1 MRRSKALALVFLGST
16 LIVGAAAGFTVDR
29 VLARKVCEST
39 EDRGSFREYLAR
51 KLDLT
56 PSQRTSVD
64 SILDKR
70 HRDWQ
75 AVMDPFQPQLDSARA
90 QLDSARARYDSTRAA
105 VLTPV
110 RPQLDSIRVA
120 ARGEIF
126 KVLDNQQDPLFQQ
139 LIDESQRRDSTK
151 KENKKQ

>member
-29 VLARKVCEST
+29 VLARKVCESAD
-39 EDRGSFREYLAR
+39 DRGSFRENFAR

-56 PSQRTSVD
+56 PSQRVAVD

-75 AVMDPFQPQLDSARA
+75 AVMDPFEPQLDSARA
-90 QLDSARARYDSTRAA
+90 RLDSARARYDSTRAA

-110 RPQLDSIRVA
+110 RPEIDSIRVA

-126 KVLDNQQDPLFQQ
+126 KVLDDKQDPLFQQ
-139 LIDESQRRDSTK
+139 MIDESQRRDSTR

>member
-29 VLARKVCEST
+29 VLARRVCERT
-39 EDRGSFREYLAR
+39 DDRGSFREYLAR

-56 PSQRTSVD
+56 PSQRAAVD

-75 AVMDPFQPQLDSARA
+75 AVMDPFEPR
-90 QLDSARARYDSTRAA
+90 LDSARARLDSARAWYDSTRSA

-120 ARGEIF
+120 ARAEIF
-126 KVLDNQQDPLFQQ
+126 KVLDDRQDPLFQQ
-139 LIDESQRRDSTK
+139 MIDESQRDQSKK
-151 KENKKQ
+151 KEKKQQ

>member
-16 LIVGAAAGFTVDR
+16 LVVGAAAGFTVDR
-29 VLARKVCEST
+29 VLARRACEST
-39 EDRGSFREYLAR
+39 ADRDPFREYLAR

-56 PSQRTSVD
+56 PSQRAAVD

-70 HRDWQ
+70 YRDRQ
-75 AVMDPFQPQLDSARA
+75 SVMDPFQPQLDAARA
-90 QLDSARARYDSTRAA
+90 RLDSAHMRYDSTRAA

-126 KVLDNQQDPLFQQ
+126 KVLDDKQDSLFQQ

-151 KENKKQ
+151 KEKKKQ

>member
-16 LIVGAAAGFTVDR
+16 LVVGAAAGFTVDR
-29 VLARKVCEST
+29 VLANKVCEST
-39 EDRGSFREYLAR
+39 HDRDPFREYLAR

-56 PSQRTSVD
+56 PSQRTAVD

-75 AVMDPFQPQLDSARA
+75 SAMDPFQPQLDAARA
-90 QLDSARARYDSTRAA
+90 RLDSARERYDSTRAA
-105 VLTPV
+105 TLVPV

-126 KVLDNQQDPLFQQ
+126 KVLDEKQDPLFQQ
-139 LIDESQRRDSTK
+139 MIDESQRRDSTRTEK
-151 KENKKQ
+151 KKQ

>member
-16 LIVGAAAGFTVDR
+16 LIVGAAAGFTADR
-29 VLARKVCEST
+29 VLTRKVCEST
-39 EDRGSFREYLAR
+39 NDRDSFRDYLAR

-56 PSQRTSVD
+56 PSQRAAVD

-70 HRDWQ
+70 RHDWQ
-75 AVMDPFQPQLDSARA
+75 AVMEPFEPQLDSAHAR
-90 QLDSARARYDSTRAA
+90 LDSARARYDSTRAA
-105 VLTPV
+105 VLSPV
-110 RPQLDSIRVA
+110 RPQIDSIRVA

-126 KVLDNQQDPLFQQ
+126 KILDDKQDPLFQQ

>member
-1 MRRSKALALVFLGST
+1 MRRSKALALVFLGGT

-29 VLARKVCEST
+29 VLATGVCERPSN
-39 EDRGSFREYLAR
+39 RGSLRAYLNR

-56 PSQRTSVD
+56 TSQRASVD

-70 HRDWQ
+70 HRDWE
-75 AVMDPFQPQLDSARA
+75 AGIDPLQPQLDSARA
-90 QLDSARARYDSTRAA
+90 A
-105 VLTPV
+105 VLAPV

-126 KVLDNQQDPLFQQ
+126 KVLDDRQDPLFQQ
-139 LIDESQRRDSTK
+139 LIDESQRNDSTK
-151 KENKKQ
+151 KEKKQQ

>member
-29 VLARKVCEST
+29 VLARRVCENT
-39 EDRGSFREYLAR
+39 ADRDPFREYLDR

-56 PSQRTSVD
+56 PSQRVAVD

-75 AVMDPFQPQLDSARA
+75 AVTDPFQPRIDSAHA
-90 QLDSARARYDSTRAA
+90 ELDSARARFDATRAA
-105 VLTPV
+105 LLTPV
-110 RPQLDSIRVA
+110 RPQLDSIRMA
-120 ARGEIF
+120 ARAEIF
-126 KVLDNQQDPLFQQ
+126 KLLDDRQDPLFQQ
-139 LIDESQRRDSTK
+139 LIDESQRDQSRK
-151 KENKKQ
+151 KENKQQ

>member
-1 MRRSKALALVFLGST
+1 
-16 LIVGAAAGFTVDR
+16 VDR
-29 VLARKVCEST
+29 VLAHKVCEST
-39 EDRGSFREYLAR
+39 ADRDSFREYLAR

-56 PSQRTSVD
+56 PSQRTAVD

-70 HRDWQ
+70 QRDRQ
-75 AVMDPFQPQLDSARA
+75 AVMDPFQPQLEAARA

-110 RPQLDSIRVA
+110 RPQLDSIRMA

-126 KVLDNQQDPLFQQ
+126 KVLDDKQDPLLQQ

-151 KENKKQ
+151 KEKKKQ

>member
-1 MRRSKALALVFLGST
+1 MQRSKALAFVFLGGT
-16 LIVGAAAGFTVDR
+16 LIVGAAGGFTVDR
-29 VLARKVCEST
+29 VLTARACETSN
-39 EDRGSFREYLAR
+39 DRGSLREYLDR

-56 PSQRTSVD
+56 PSQRAAVD

-75 AVMDPFQPQLDSARA
+75 AAMDPFKPQLDSARA
-90 QLDSARARYDSTRAA
+90 RLDSARARYDSTRAA

-126 KVLDNQQDPLFQQ
+126 KVLDDKQDPLFQQ
-139 LIDESQRRDSTK
+139 MIVESQRRDSTK
-151 KENKKQ
+151 KEKKKQ

>member
-1 MRRSKALALVFLGST
+1 MRRSKALALVFLGGT
-16 LIVGAAAGFTVDR
+16 LVVGAAGGFTVDR
-29 VLARKVCEST
+29 VLATRECRTSA
-39 EDRGSFREYLAR
+39 DQGSLREYLAR

-56 PSQRTSVD
+56 QSQRAAVD

-75 AVMDPFQPQLDSARA
+75 AAMDPFQPQLDSARA
-90 QLDSARARYDSTRAA
+90 RYDSARAA

-110 RPQLDSIRVA
+110 RPQLDSIRIA

-126 KVLDNQQDPLFQQ
+126 KVLDSRQDPLFQQ
-139 LIDESQRRDSTK
+139 LIDESQRDQSKK
-151 KENKKQ
+151 KEKKQQ